1 MLGHAVAKRTKLS
14 WLFMAILIIPAFI
27 ESKIAIFDFSLGVA
41 ILYLLSFINS
51 RYEMRGKAILWLG
64 SISYFFYLAHV
75 RLGYTLLTYIGINSI
90 VLWIAITTIVS
101 YLLYKLN
108 SKIKI

>member
-1 MLGHAVAKRTKLS
+1 MFGHAVAKRTKIS
-14 WLFMAILIIPAFI
+14 WIMTAILMIPIIL
-27 ESKIAIFDFSLGVA
+27 ESKVVMLDFTIGIAV
-41 ILYLLSFINS
+41 LYLLSFINS
-51 RYEMRGKAILWLG
+51 RYEMKGKAVLFMGTI
-64 SISYFFYLAHV
+64 FFYLAHV